1 MKNSYDHRTLRLLAV
16 LTAVCLMALPVVV
29 LAEDWF
35 GEAIYS
41 TVPSEPHNF
50 ALGDLNG
57 DGVDD
62 VAYVTSVP
70 GTNRLVVLLNQGDG
84 TLLTSWTQPD
94 MAQCLGLGD
103 IDGNGAVDI
112 VSRTVHL
119 VTVFLNDG
127 TGGFVPSLSLTPPGY
142 AFQWLAVGDLDVDG
156 RSEIIVAG
164 DAGNSLFIYW
174 NGPEGLSLTPTEHDF
189 FFNSWPPQ
197 YPACGP
203 IEPTKMLITDATGD
217 GLPDVVIVGNVNA
230 GLCPPEQIF
239 RAVGILE
246 NLGGRTFAESVAWP
260 LVEQRSDGSWY
271 DVGVADFNDDALPDL
286 SVTPGHD
293 GLGLETFLRQPDGSY
308 VQGEGIAGIVGL
320 YHATG
325 DVDQDG
331 TMDVVT
337 DRGAGG
343 VRVFEGHGD
352 GTFELVQAPTTIISK
367 VQLGHLDQN
376 EGLDVVGFY
385 GSTMRVL
392 PNILFLTSDVT
403 EAAVPAPE
411 QIQVVPTILSHGA
424 CTVLAPAAGSSPTAE
439 LQVTDLTG
447 RLLTTLSASRASS
460 TQFRATWDGRDRAGR
475 DVPTGWYWIRS
486 GEGGARRGRVLWI
499 R

>member
-1 MKNSYDHRTLRLLAV
+1 MKNPSDHRASRLMLG
-16 LTAVCLMALPVVV
+16 LTALCLMALPVVT

-41 TVPSEPHNF
+41 TIPYEPYNF
-50 ALGDLNG
+50 AVGDLDG

-62 VAYVTSVP
+62 VAYVPS
-70 GTNRLVVLLNQGDG
+70 GYLGYLIVLLNDG
-84 TLLTSWTQPD
+84 NGELKHAGTYATVEST
-94 MAQCLGLGD
+94 LGLGYLDGDDTLDLVSHYSSD
-103 IDGNGAVDI
+103 IKI
-112 VSRTVHL
+112 
-119 VTVFLNDG
+119 FYNDG
-127 TGGFVPSLSLTPPGY
+127 AGQFAWGDSHTVPWGVL
-142 AFQWLAVGDLDVDG
+142 AVAVGDLDGDG
-156 RSEIIVAG
+156 RSEVVAESG
-164 DAGNSLFIYW
+164 GVTHLFWNS
-174 NGPEGLSLTPTEHDF
+174 PDGLSETPV
-189 FFNSWPPQ
+189 S
-197 YPACGP
+197 YPGDLPLEYGACGP
-203 IEPTKMLITDATGD
+203 IFPEKLVIADATGD
-217 GLPDVVIVGNVNA
+217 GLPDVVIVGNVPN
-230 GLCPPEQIF
+230 GFCLPDELF

-246 NLGGRTFAESVAWP
+246 NLGGRTFTDSVSWV
-260 LVEQRSDGSWY
+260 LIEQRSDGSWS
-271 DVGVADFNDDALPDL
+271 DVGVADFNEDALPDL

-308 VQGEGIAGIVGL
+308 IPGEGIAGIVGL

-343 VRVFEGHGD
+343 VRAFRGLGD

-424 CTVLAPAAGSSPTAE
+424 CTILAPAAGSPPAAE
-439 LQVTDLTG
+439 FQVTDLSG
-447 RLLTTLSASRASS
+447 RLITTLAATRASS
-460 TQFRATWDGRDRAGR
+460 VHLRATWDGRDRAGR

-486 GEGGARRGRVLWI
+486 GEGGARAGKVLWI

>member
-1 MKNSYDHRTLRLLAV
+1 MKNSNDRRASRLLLV
-16 LTAVCLMALPVVV
+16 LAAVCLIALPVVA

-41 TVPSEPHNF
+41 TIPSEPYNF
-50 ALGDLNG
+50 AVGDLNG

-62 VAYVTSVP
+62 VAYVAS
-70 GTNRLVVLLNQGDG
+70 GYLIVLLN
-84 TLLTSWTQPD
+84 
-94 MAQCLGLGD
+94 
-103 IDGNGAVDI
+103 DGNAEFTHAGTYATVSTSLGMSDFNGDDALDI
-112 VSRTVHL
+112 ASFYLGTIK
-119 VTVFLNDG
+119 VFLNDG
-127 TGGFVPSLSLTPPGY
+127 TGQFTLETPIDPPGGS
-142 AFQWLAVGDLDVDG
+142 AAWLTAGDLDLDG
-156 RSEIIVAG
+156 RGEIVALG
-164 DAGNSLFIYW
+164 DGGTSLFIYW
-174 NGPEGLSLTPTEHDF
+174 NGPEGLSPTPTEHDY

-203 IEPTKMLITDATGD
+203 IEPTKMLIADATGD
-217 GLPDVVIVGNVNA
+217 GLPDVVVVGNVPN
-230 GLCPPEQIF
+230 GFCPPEQLF

-246 NLGGRTFAESVAWP
+246 NLGGRTFTDSLAWP

-308 VQGEGIAGIVGL
+308 IPGEGIAGIVGL

-392 PNILFLTSDVT
+392 PNILFLTSDVS
-403 EAAVPAPE
+403 EADAPARE
-411 QIQVVPTILSHGA
+411 QIQTRPTVLSGGA
-424 CTVLAPAAGSSPTAE
+424 CTILAPAEGASPVTDF
-439 LQVTDLTG
+439 LVTDLQG
-447 RLLTTLSASRASS
+447 RLVTTLAGTRASS

-475 DVPTGWYWIRS
+475 DVPTGWYWIRH
-486 GEGGARRGRVLWI
+486 GDRTARAGKVLWI